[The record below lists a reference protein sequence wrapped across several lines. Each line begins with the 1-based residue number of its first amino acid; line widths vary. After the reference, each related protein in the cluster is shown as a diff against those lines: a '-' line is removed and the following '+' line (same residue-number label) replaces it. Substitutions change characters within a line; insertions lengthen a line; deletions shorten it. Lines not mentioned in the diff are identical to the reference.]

1 MSLERFG
8 LIAPLCVCVCA
19 RMPAWT
25 CVIVFNVEVQLD
37 QLKQKGAV
45 RRALFLD
52 TQQASLQRK
61 LKVPNEA
68 KVCHETKIYLR
79 VSRINRILKKI
90 NR

>member
-1 MSLERFG
+1 MFYCEAS
-8 LIAPLCVCVCA
+8 LCVCVC
-19 RMPAWT
+19 
-25 CVIVFNVEVQLD
+25 VVVFNVEVQLD

-45 RRALFLD
+45 HRALFLD

-79 VSRINRILKKI
+79 VSKYINRIL
-90 NR
+90 